1 MGRVVYS
8 TKTCFYKNLIVT
20 VRTNVLVLDIILIS
34 NVFYTTDMA
43 QLQSDEDYVIEFSL
57 YLMI

>member
-1 MGRVVYS
+1 MSCRHQY
-8 TKTCFYKNLIVT
+8 L

-43 QLQSDEDYVIEFSL
+43 QLQNDEDYVIEFSL